1 MTVETFTWCPKVASQ
16 VDTSFRTRKVQFGD
30 GYAQVAGDGI
40 NPVTQQWSVSFTGD
54 EAYIQAIKNF
64 LNRHSGFKS
73 FIWKPPLESSG
84 LWRAESF
91 QISTLGNKKYTLSST
106 FTQAY
111 HP

>member
-1 MTVETFTWCPKVASQ
+1 
-16 VDTSFRTRKVQFGD
+16 
-30 GYAQVAGDGI
+30 
-40 NPVTQQWSVSFTGD
+40 D

-64 LNRHSGFKS
+64 LNRHAGWKS
-73 FIWKPPLESSG
+73 FIWKSPLEPSG

-91 QISTLGNKKYTLSST
+91 QISTHGNKKYTLSST